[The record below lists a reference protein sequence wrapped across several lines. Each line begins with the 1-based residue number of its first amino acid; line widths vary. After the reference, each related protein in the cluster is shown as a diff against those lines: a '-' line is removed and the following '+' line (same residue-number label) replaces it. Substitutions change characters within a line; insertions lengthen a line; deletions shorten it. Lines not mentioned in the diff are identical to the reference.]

1 MLTFHAFEVE
11 GVEQVGNDSV
21 IDIDVLPNRSSDCLS
36 HRRIAKEISTILG
49 TPLKKDTLSENRI
62 LEPKTS
68 SLEVVVEDDKLCRR
82 FSAAVVEGVSVG
94 PTPDWLRERLS
105 VIGQKSINNIVD
117 ATNYVMFD
125 LGQPLHA
132 FDRDKL
138 VQKDGRYTITVRNAK
153 KDEKMTVLTGE
164 EYTLSPNN
172 LLITDGQSGKPIG
185 IAGVKGGKVAEI
197 DSSTKNLIIECANF
211 NPTSVRK
218 TSQFLKLR
226 TDASTRFENE
236 PPVQLTQYALSEVV
250 ELILDIAGGKLVGY
264 VDFFPRK
271 PEPYRVGVSVAEVN
285 KLLGSHIEEKDV
297 ENIFD
302 RFGFEYKKVR
312 PIDTVLKLAPQL
324 VGRSYKYGASITYD
338 APNTFDCSSFTSYV
352 FIQGGIS
359 LPRIVIDQFVYGQG
373 VGGEGIQ
380 PGDLVF
386 SVSDEDLRKKHSFI
400 RLSDGKKIDH
410 IGPKEVSEEF
420 LPGTKIAGGISHN
433 GIYLGS
439 GKVIHA
445 GSSNGVVIED
455 IKESKYFK
463 NIVGYRRMTDN
474 DARYM
479 VTVPFERLDLRIKED
494 LIEEIG
500 RIYGYENIGSDTP
513 KKLVGGVIIN
523 KRFYYAE
530 KIRNLLEK
538 EGFSEVYTYTF
549 RDSGEIELENSLA
562 SDKNWLRSNLR
573 EEIDASLA
581 LNAHN
586 ADLLGLSTIKIFE
599 FGTVFKK
606 EGEYN
611 SFAFGVRNTKKGSPS
626 TISERSE
633 TEGGRKKEDDIVK
646 SVTASIS
653 NELGVEIK
661 GEIKDGIF
669 EINFDEVLEK
679 LSQPKKYEPIE
690 KESKKIVYKPI
701 SSYPF
706 ALRDIAVW
714 VPKDV
719 QESEVLEILKKEAG
733 DLLVRTTLFDT
744 YEKDGKVSYAF
755 RLVFQSNK
763 KTLTDDEVN
772 KIIENITKK
781 LESKAD
787 WEVR

>member
-1 MLTFHAFEVE
+1 MNMLVSKQWLQKYFDKPLPKSDELIRMLTFHAFEVE
-11 GVEQVGNDSV
+11 GAEQIGNDTV

-36 HRRIAKEISTILG
+36 HRGIAKEISTILDI
-49 TPLKKDTLSENRI
+49 PLKKDTLSENRI
-62 LEPKTS
+62 LEPITS
-68 SLEVVVEDDKLCRR
+68 SLKVVVEDDTLCRR
-82 FSAAVVEGVSVG
+82 FSAAVIEGISVG
-94 PTPDWLRERLS
+94 PTPDWLREHMQAL
-105 VIGQKSINNIVD
+105 GQKSINNIVD

-132 FDRDKL
+132 FDRNKL
-138 VQKDGRYTITVRNAK
+138 TQKDGRYTITVRNAK
-153 KDEKMTVLTGE
+153 KGEKITTLTGE

-172 LLITDGQSGKPIG
+172 LLITDGQSDEPIG

-236 PPVQLTQYALSEVV
+236 PPVQLTQFALSEVV

-271 PEPYRVGVSVAEVN
+271 PKPYKVGVSVAEVN
-285 KLLGSHIEEKDV
+285 RLLGSQMEEREI

-312 PIDTVLKLAPQL
+312 PIETVLKLAPEYK
-324 VGRSYKYGASITYD
+324 GTPYKYSSSLTFDGVK
-338 APNTFDCSSFTSYV
+338 TFDCSSFTRHL
-352 FIQGGIS
+352 FIEGGIGI
-359 LPRIVIDQFVYGQG
+359 PRISVDQFVYGQ
-373 VGGEGIQ
+373 EIEEENIQ

-386 SVSDEDLRKKHSFI
+386 SASGDSNKVHHKTVVFMPGVDVPVGVSHCGL
-400 RLSDGKKIDH
+400 
-410 IGPKEVSEEF
+410 
-420 LPGTKIAGGISHN
+420 
-433 GIYLGS
+433 YLGE

-445 GSSNGVVIED
+445 SGTDSKGEVVIEELG
-455 IKESKYFK
+455 ESADFK

-474 DARYM
+474 DARYV

-513 KKLVGGVIIN
+513 KKLDTDVIVN
-523 KRFYYAE
+523 KRFYYTE
-530 KIRNLLEK
+530 QIRGLLEK
-538 EGFSEVYTYTF
+538 NGFSEVYTYTF
-549 RDSGEIELENSLA
+549 RGSGEVELENALA

-573 EEIDASLA
+573 KGIEESLEF
-581 LNAHN
+581 NGRYV
-586 ADLLGLSTIKIFE
+586 DLLGLQTIKIFE

-606 EGEYN
+606 EKEHN
-611 SFAFGVRNTKKGSPS
+611 SFALGVCNTKKS
-626 TISERSE
+626 
-633 TEGGRKKEDDIVK
+633 KEDSEMEEII
-646 SVTASIS
+646 SSIS

-661 GEIKDGIF
+661 EEIKDGIF
-669 EINFDEVLEK
+669 EINFDEVLKK
-679 LSQPKKYEPIE
+679 LPQPKTYESIGE
-690 KESKKIVYKPI
+690 EQKKIVYQPI
-701 SSYPF
+701 SPYPF
-706 ALRDIAVW
+706 VLRDIAVW

-719 QESEVLEILKKEAG
+719 QEGEVLKVIKKEAEE
-733 DLLVRTTLFDT
+733 LLMRTTLFDT
-744 YEKDGKVSYAF
+744 YGKDGKVSYAF
-755 RLVFQSNK
+755 RLVFQSNE
-763 KTLTDDEVN
+763 KTLTDDEIN
-772 KIIENITKK
+772 KIMENITKK